1 MPPTPG
7 PISINSVGPQ
17 GFSPVSVLL
26 LPSYLIMFLLSP
38 PGRSALP
45 PRSLLFLSPVIAFF
59 SLPSGTEASS
69 LGPFSLLTF
78 LSSVDYILN
87 IFCPFFGSFPFISAY
102 IPGCIVF
109 QSEER
114 VVDRFNKIKAG
125 QYAYHKRF
133 TLDLGIQ
140 DACIEKKKKPTIKVL
155 L

>member
-1 MPPTPG
+1 MLAP
-7 PISINSVGPQ
+7 
-17 GFSPVSVLL
+17 SPFPL
-26 LPSYLIMFLLSP
+26 
-38 PGRSALP
+38 RSLP
-45 PRSLLFLSPVIAFF
+45 PSPLVITFF
-59 SLPSGTEASS
+59 SLPGGTEASS

-78 LSSVDYILN
+78 LSSVDYNLY